1 MLIRRFA
8 LILATLCS
16 AALGGCTMCN
26 DDRPEVDNTV
36 GQAGKTLG
44 KANEQAAETPLAA
57 ADELKVAR
65 QRFIA
70 TSQVQLGA
78 LATEIEA
85 RSRNTQTPIERI
97 ETLRKDYWTLTDLRQ
112 KVLDASD
119 AGFAEALSLYE
130 SQVDTIRE
138 QFSRIDRGQLP

>member
-8 LILATLCS
+8 LILATMCS

-26 DDRPEVDNTV
+26 DDRPAVDESV
-36 GQAGKTLG
+36 GSAGKTLG
-44 KANEQAAETPLAA
+44 KANEQATETPLAS

-70 TSQVQLGA
+70 TSQVQLGNMA
-78 LATEIEA
+78 AEIEA
-85 RSRNTQTPIERI
+85 RSRNKNTPIDRI
-97 ETLRKDYWTLTDLRQ
+97 EALRKDYWTLADLRQ
-112 KVLDASD
+112 KVLDADD
-119 AGFAEALSLYE
+119 AGYADALNLYE

-138 QFSRIDRGQLP
+138 QFARIDRGQLP

>member
-1 MLIRRFA
+1 M
-8 LILATLCS
+8 CS
-16 AALGGCTMCN
+16 AALSACTMCN
-26 DDRPEVDNTV
+26 DDRPAVDHSV
-36 GQAGKTLG
+36 GSAGKTLG

-70 TSQVQLGA
+70 SSQVQLGA
-78 LATEIEA
+78 LAAEIEA
-85 RSRNTQTPIERI
+85 RSRNTQTPIDRI
-97 ETLRKDYWTLTDLRQ
+97 ETLRKDFRTLTDLRQ
-112 KVLDASD
+112 KVLDAGDEGYAD
-119 AGFAEALSLYE
+119 ALNLYE